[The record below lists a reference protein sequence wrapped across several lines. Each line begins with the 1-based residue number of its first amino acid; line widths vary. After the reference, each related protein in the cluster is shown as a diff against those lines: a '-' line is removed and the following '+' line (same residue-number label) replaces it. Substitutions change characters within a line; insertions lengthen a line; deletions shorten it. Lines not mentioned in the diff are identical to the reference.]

1 MEVRFVDPA
10 LARLDTD
17 ADCPTHLGAAV
28 VRKFRKVVRFIRAAK
43 DERDFRA
50 MRSLKF
56 EKLKGDRSHQHSLR
70 INRQWRLI
78 VEVEKGKH
86 KNRIAILAIED
97 YHS

>member
-1 MEVRFVDPA
+1 
-10 LARLDTD
+10 
-17 ADCPTHLGAAV
+17 
-28 VRKFRKVVRFIRAAK
+28 
-43 DERDFRA
+43 

-56 EKLKGDRSHQHSLR
+56 EELKGDRSHQHSLR